1 MPESYVVDIFLQIRE
16 TASARK
22 FQTVCMYTL

>member
-1 MPESYVVDIFLQIRE
+1 LLTFFLQIPE
-16 TASARK
+16 TASAQK